1 MSNAAGPFQGA
12 SPPAG
17 IDVVHA
23 ATGIEALVPSSS
35 SAAEVPIAAA
45 PVIASA
51 AVAEAAGAGQP
62 ASKLAVAS
70 QWQLVWWAFRRH
82 RLAMAGLVV
91 TVILYIVAI
100 VPGFFAVNDPS
111 QQNTRS
117 AFHPP
122 QALHLIDTAADG
134 SWAIRPY
141 IHPYMLKRDPQTLAS
156 VYQQDSERKVYLKM
170 FGQGYEYSVLGLF
183 TSTTHLFAS
192 ENARQPLFFFG
203 ADRLGRCVFS
213 RIMVG
218 TQISL
223 SVGLVG
229 VILSLSIGIVLGGI
243 SGYYGGRID
252 FVIQR
257 ITDLVLSLPTIP
269 IWLAASAAVPQNWP
283 AVLNY
288 FMITLILSLTG
299 WAQLARVV
307 RGRFLSLRTEEF
319 VTAARLD
326 GASEGRIIFRHM
338 LPSFA
343 SHIIASV
350 SLAIPAMIL
359 AETSLSFL
367 GLGLQPPTISWGV
380 LLREAQNIRS
390 IATAPWLFAPGAA
403 VVIAVIALNFLGDG
417 LRDAS
422 DPYNK

>member
-1 MSNAAGPFQGA
+1 MNNTTAP
-12 SPPAG
+12 SP
-17 IDVVHA
+17 
-23 ATGIEALVPSSS
+23 
-35 SAAEVPIAAA
+35 
-45 PVIASA
+45 
-51 AVAEAAGAGQP
+51 VADGAGDLV
-62 ASKLAVAS
+62 SSRLAVAS
-70 QWQLVWWAFRRH
+70 QWQLVWWAFKRH
-82 RLAMAGLVV
+82 RLAMVGLFV
-91 TVILYIVAI
+91 TIALYVIAV

-111 QQNTRS
+111 QQNRRS
-117 AFHPP
+117 VFHPP
-122 QALHLIDTAADG
+122 QALHIIDSGENG
-134 SWAIRPY
+134 SWSIRPY
-141 IHPYMLKRDPQTLAS
+141 IHPYVLARDPVTLAS
-156 VYQQDSERKVYLKM
+156 VYKEDSERKVYLQM
-170 FGQGYEYSVLGLF
+170 FGEGYEYSVLGLF
-183 TSTTHLFAS
+183 NARTHLFAS
-192 ENARQPLFFFG
+192 QDASQPLFFFG
-203 ADRLGRCVFS
+203 ADRLGRCVYS
-213 RIMVG
+213 RIMLG
-218 TQISL
+218 AQISL
-223 SVGLVG
+223 SVGLLG
-229 VILSLSIGIVLGGI
+229 VFLSLSLGIILGGI

-252 FVIQR
+252 FAIQR
-257 ITDLVLSLPTIP
+257 VIELVLSLPTIP
-269 IWLAASAAVPQNWP
+269 IWLALAAALPQDWP
-283 AVLNY
+283 ATLNY
-288 FMITLILSLTG
+288 LMITVILSLTG

-338 LPSFA
+338 LPSFS

-403 VVIAVIALNFLGDG
+403 VVLAVIALNFLGDG

>member
-1 MSNAAGPFQGA
+1 MIFCWRWLIRVFALNSASLLKPEPQSLSEGA
-12 SPPAG
+12 SR
-17 IDVVHA
+17 
-23 ATGIEALVPSSS
+23 
-35 SAAEVPIAAA
+35 
-45 PVIASA
+45 
-51 AVAEAAGAGQP
+51 
-62 ASKLAVAS
+62 LAVAS
-70 QWQLVWWAFRRH
+70 QWQLVWWAFKRH

-91 TVILYIVAI
+91 TLALYLVAV

-111 QQNTRS
+111 QQNVRT

-122 QALHLIDTAADG
+122 QALHLIDTSAEG
-134 SWAIRPY
+134 GWSLQPY
-141 IHPYMLKRDPQTLAS
+141 IHPYVLKRDPQTLAS
-156 VYQQDSERKVYLKM
+156 VYQEDLSRKVYLQM

-183 TSTTHLFAS
+183 NSRLHLFAS
-192 ENARQPLFFFG
+192 QEARQPLFFFG

-213 RIMVG
+213 RIMLG

-229 VILSLSIGIVLGGI
+229 VLLALSIGIVLGGI

-257 ITDLVLSLPTIP
+257 VIELVLSLPTIP

-283 AVLNY
+283 ATLNY

-307 RGRFLSLRTEEF
+307 RGRFLSLRPEEL

-326 GASEGRIIFRHM
+326 GASESRIIFRHM
-338 LPSFA
+338 LPSFS
-343 SHIIASV
+343 SHIIASI

-403 VVIAVIALNFLGDG
+403 VVLAVMALNFLGDG

>member
-1 MSNAAGPFQGA
+1 MSA
-12 SPPAG
+12 
-17 IDVVHA
+17 
-23 ATGIEALVPSSS
+23 
-35 SAAEVPIAAA
+35 
-45 PVIASA
+45 VIAPA
-51 AVAEAAGAGQP
+51 AVDIAVDN
-62 ASKLAVAS
+62 ASARLAVAS

-82 RLAMAGLVV
+82 RLAMAGLVI
-91 TVILYIVAI
+91 TVAMYIIAV

-111 QQNTRS
+111 QQNARA

-122 QALHLIDTAADG
+122 QALHLIDTSEDG
-134 SWAIRPY
+134 SWSVRPY
-141 IHPYMLKRDPQTLAS
+141 IYPYVLKRDPKTLAA
-156 VYQQDSERKVYLKM
+156 VYAQDKTRKVYLQM

-183 TSTTHLFAS
+183 NSTTHLFAS
-192 ENARQPLFFFG
+192 ENVRQPLFFFG
-203 ADRLGRCVFS
+203 ADRLGRCVYS

-229 VILSLSIGIVLGGI
+229 VFLALSIGIVLGGI
-243 SGYYGGRID
+243 SGYYGGKID
-252 FVIQR
+252 FAIQR
-257 ITDLVLSLPTIP
+257 VIELVLSLPTIP

-283 AVLNY
+283 ATLNY

-343 SHIIASV
+343 SHIIASI
-350 SLAIPAMIL
+350 SLAIPTMIL

-390 IATAPWLFAPGAA
+390 IATAPWLFIPGVA

>member
-1 MSNAAGPFQGA
+1 LSSAELPVAAGPELPG
-12 SPPAG
+12 
-17 IDVVHA
+17 V
-23 ATGIEALVPSSS
+23 
-35 SAAEVPIAAA
+35 AAEVAADVA
-45 PVIASA
+45 PSR
-51 AVAEAAGAGQP
+51 
-62 ASKLAVAS
+62 LAVAS

-82 RLAMAGLVV
+82 RMAMCGLAVTMA
-91 TVILYIVAI
+91 LYCVAL

-111 QQNTRS
+111 QQNPRT

-122 QALHLIDTAADG
+122 QGLHLIDTAADG
-134 SWAIRPY
+134 GWSIRPY
-141 IHPYMLKRDPQTLAS
+141 IHPYVLKRDPVTLAS
-156 VYQQDSERKVYLKM
+156 IYTEDRERKVYLRM
-170 FGQGYEYSVLGLF
+170 FGEGYAYSVLGLF
-183 TSTTHLFAS
+183 NARTHLFAS
-192 ENARQPLFFFG
+192 ENPRQPLFFFG
-203 ADRLGRCVFS
+203 ADRLGRCVYS
-213 RIMVG
+213 RTMQG

-229 VILSLSIGIVLGGI
+229 VFLALTIGIVLGGV
-243 SGYYGGRID
+243 SGYYGGRVD
-252 FVIQR
+252 FTIQR
-257 ITDLVLSLPTIP
+257 VIELVLSLPTIP
-269 IWLAASAAVPQNWP
+269 IWLAMAAALPHDWS

-319 VTAARLD
+319 VMAARLD
-326 GASEGRIIFRHM
+326 GASEKRIIFRHM

-390 IATAPWLFAPGAA
+390 IATAPWLFAPGIA
-403 VVIAVIALNFLGDG
+403 VVLAVIALNFLGDG

>member
-1 MSNAAGPFQGA
+1 MSAVTA
-12 SPPAG
+12 SPA
-17 IDVVHA
+17 DKEQVA
-23 ATGIEALVPSSS
+23 ANR
-35 SAAEVPIAAA
+35 
-45 PVIASA
+45 
-51 AVAEAAGAGQP
+51 
-62 ASKLAVAS
+62 LAVAS
-70 QWQLVWWAFRRH
+70 QWQLVWWAFRKH
-82 RLAMAGLVV
+82 RLAMAGLIVV
-91 TVILYIVAI
+91 VALYVIAV
-100 VPGFFAVNDPS
+100 VPGFFTVNDPE
-111 QQNTRS
+111 QQNRR
-117 AFHPP
+117 ALFHPP
-122 QALHLIDTAADG
+122 QSVHFFGTDEDG
-134 SWAIRPY
+134 SWSLRPY
-141 IHPYMLKRDPQTLAS
+141 FHPYVLKRDPVSLAS
-156 VYQQDSERKVYLKM
+156 IYEEDTSRKVHIR
-170 FGQGYEYSVLGLF
+170 FFAEGPEYSVLGLF
-183 TSTTHLFAS
+183 TSTTHLIGS
-192 ENARQPLFFFG
+192 EDARQPLFLFG
-203 ADRLGRCVFS
+203 ADRLGRCVYS

-223 SVGLVG
+223 SVGLLG
-229 VILSLSIGIVLGGI
+229 VFLSLLLGIVLGGI
-243 SGYYGGRID
+243 SGYYGGRTD

-257 ITDLVLSLPTIP
+257 VIELVLALPTIP
-269 IWLAASAAVPQNWP
+269 IWLALAAALPQDWP

-288 FMITLILSLTG
+288 MMITVILSLTG

-326 GASEGRIIFRHM
+326 GVSESRIIFRHM

-350 SLAIPAMIL
+350 TLAVPAMIL

-403 VVIAVIALNFLGDG
+403 VVVAVIALNFLGDG